1 MGLPVPVLW
10 AQCAF
15 KRSTGWICF
24 YGWSK
29 QIAASWTSQMHGN
42 SSKLWGPPR
51 AIAVIFAL
59 WIGSKNCISWSG
71 KMVGP
76 FNQSMVLFAGR
87 IEVWHPDNAEIYSDS
102 EKESEDTNRTCI
114 CKCWGT
120 FPKSIRQSFV
130 PCLSGHEMAGCPISR
145 HTQILYCWFYIP
157 LNPTNMP
164 VEIETRRSSSVAIKI
179 PETNGS
185 L

>member
-1 MGLPVPVLW
+1 MYGVWPSPLSYMDINGCFIIRSTNGEMTIPQELGCNPIFLTMANGYGLQMVYPKQSRVCTQKNNEFVSPLPVPVLW

-59 WIGSKNCISWSG
+59 WSSKNCIENEAEKWWVPSTNPWCCLLAELRCG
-71 KMVGP
+71 ILTMLKYTP
-76 FNQSMVLFAGR
+76 ILKKNQNL
-87 IEVWHPDNAEIYSDS
+87 H
-102 EKESEDTNRTCI
+102 
-114 CKCWGT
+114 
-120 FPKSIRQSFV
+120 
-130 PCLSGHEMAGCPISR
+130 L
-145 HTQILYCWFYIP
+145 
-157 LNPTNMP
+157 
-164 VEIETRRSSSVAIKI
+164 
-179 PETNGS
+179 
-185 L
+185 

>member
-1 MGLPVPVLW
+1 MYGVWPSPLSYMDINGCFIIRVTNGEMTIPQEWGCNPIFLTMANGYGLQMVYPKQSRVCTQKNNEFVSPLPVPVLW

-15 KRSTGWICF
+15 KRSSGWICF

-29 QIAASWTSQMHGN
+29 QIAASWTSQMYGN

-102 EKESEDTNRTCI
+102 EKESQKN
-114 CKCWGT
+114 
-120 FPKSIRQSFV
+120 QQN
-130 PCLSGHEMAGCPISR
+130 LH
-145 HTQILYCWFYIP
+145 L
-157 LNPTNMP
+157 
-164 VEIETRRSSSVAIKI
+164 
-179 PETNGS
+179 
-185 L
+185 